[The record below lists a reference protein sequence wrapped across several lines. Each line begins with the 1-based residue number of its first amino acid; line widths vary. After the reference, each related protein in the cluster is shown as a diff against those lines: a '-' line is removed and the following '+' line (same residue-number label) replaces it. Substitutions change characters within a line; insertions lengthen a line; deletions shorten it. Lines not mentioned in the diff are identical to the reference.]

1 MIDLVSMASGEGPER
16 PATREALHGHVGTTY
31 RISEDG
37 LLLDARTAREA
48 EPGPGA
54 RLIIGRSIWELA
66 PAHVAVAIM
75 STVRRVSGSGEE
87 ESARWPAVSGNGRST
102 IARFSR
108 GGSGEVQIVLEPTG
122 RIS

>member
-1 MIDLVSMASGEGPER
+1 MG
-16 PATREALHGHVGTTY
+16 TVGTTY
-31 RISEDG
+31 RINEDG

-48 EPGPGA
+48 QPGPGA

-87 ESARWPAVSGNGRST
+87 ESACWPTVSGNGRST
-102 IARFSR
+102 MARFSR
-108 GGSGEVQIVLEPTG
+108 DASGEVRIVLEPAG
-122 RIS
+122 RIA